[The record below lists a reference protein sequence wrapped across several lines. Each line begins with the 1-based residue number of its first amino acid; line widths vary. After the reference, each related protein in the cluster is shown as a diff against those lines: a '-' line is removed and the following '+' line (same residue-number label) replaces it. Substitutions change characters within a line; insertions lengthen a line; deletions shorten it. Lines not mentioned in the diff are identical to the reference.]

1 MMMFHGLMRTAVMT
15 VAAAA
20 VVSLTGCGALVA
32 PKEGVSRAIT
42 EQPASKAVAEPR
54 RDNASALRLAHLL
67 IEQGRLEGALGVYA
81 ELDKKGALK
90 PRELLEYA
98 NVAALTNPPRA
109 TLALFT
115 RLKALADDETT
126 GREFSDKER
135 SALLTGL
142 GRAQLASG
150 QTAAAETSLT
160 EAVKANEANAVAWNA
175 RGVLWDAEGRHIE
188 AQEAFRRALAVS
200 PADAKVLNNW
210 GLSLLSAG
218 DARGAVKRLTEAA
231 SYDEENDAV
240 KLNLALA
247 QYFRGAPGDYG
258 RAKTGLETFLSKAQ
272 AAEFMKTFAAMKARV
287 RAGESTM
294 AEELVRSSEKL
305 VTLRPKNGDAV
316 TESPVI
322 EVTPEDFKPAATA
335 KTYPLNREGAAK

>member
-1 MMMFHGLMRTAVMT
+1 M
-15 VAAAA
+15 
-20 VVSLTGCGALVA
+20 
-32 PKEGVSRAIT
+32 
-42 EQPASKAVAEPR
+42 
-54 RDNASALRLAHLL
+54 
-67 IEQGRLEGALGVYA
+67 
-81 ELDKKGALK
+81 
-90 PRELLEYA
+90 
-98 NVAALTNPPRA
+98 
-109 TLALFT
+109 
-115 RLKALADDETT
+115 KALADDETT

>member
-1 MMMFHGLMRTAVMT
+1 MTMVRFSRVALLTAVT
-15 VAAAA
+15 AA
-20 VVSLTGCGALVA
+20 VLTLTGCGALVA

-54 RDNASALRLAHLL
+54 KDNASTLRLAHLL

-90 PRELLEYA
+90 PRKLLEYA
-98 NVAALTNPPRA
+98 NVAALTNPPRS

-115 RLKALADDETT
+115 RLKALADDAAT
-126 GREFSDKER
+126 GRDFSEKER

-150 QTAAAETSLT
+150 QTQAAEASLA
-160 EAVKANEANAVAWNA
+160 EAVKLNAENAVAWNA
-175 RGVLWDAEGRHIE
+175 RGVLFDADGRHTE
-188 AQEAFRRALAVS
+188 AKEAFEKALAVS
-200 PADAKVLNNW
+200 PADAKILNNL
-210 GLSLLSAG
+210 GLSLLASG

-231 SYDEENDAV
+231 AYDETNDAV

-258 RAKTGLETFLSKAQ
+258 RAKAGLEGFLSKAQ
-272 AAEFMKTFAAMKARV
+272 AAEFVKTFAAMKARV
-287 RAGESTM
+287 RAGESTV
-294 AEELVRSSEKL
+294 AEELVRSSEKM

-316 TESPVI
+316 TESPVV
-322 EVTPEDFKPAATA
+322 EVRPSDFKPVSTA
-335 KTYPLNREGAAK
+335 KTYPVTREGAAK